1 MSWNKESPLEKSN
14 FLSSQMVSHSF
25 SPSSLPLYK
34 AKWVQ
39 LNGKTL
45 QVLKTS
51 LYASLCFETYLDQL
65 RSCCSNLVDLNLG
78 RNCSNM
84 YWPYSVQ
91 SKKTANQ
98 VYIYFTV
105 LGAAIKCKQLCSLLI
120 LTFPKTGKYDD
131 WKIFCWFFGRFED
144 TNATFHKKGP

>member
-1 MSWNKESPLEKSN
+1 MLFELGGFKLRSKLFKK
-14 FLSSQMVSHSF
+14 V
-25 SPSSLPLYK
+25 Y
-34 AKWVQ
+34 
-39 LNGKTL
+39 TL
-45 QVLKTS
+45 QI
-51 LYASLCFETYLDQL
+51 CIDHI
-65 RSCCSNLVDLNLG
+65 
-78 RNCSNM
+78 
-84 YWPYSVQ
+84 Q
-91 SKKTANQ
+91 SKVKKTANQ